1 MQRILILIW
10 LAIFAVS
17 AAAQKSAGQEL
28 PIDFTATDMAGKK
41 VSLTELRGKVVVL
54 NLWFINC
61 PNCLGEI
68 EALNEIVKDYRSN
81 KEVVFLAPAASP
93 KQELE
98 AFLKKYPFDYQVLPD
113 SIMMILM
120 KFGSPDSN
128 GEINVPFPMH
138 YVLDRNGNT
147 VVKMQ
152 GTKGV
157 AAVRAELAKQFPAA
171 APTKKP

>member
-1 MQRILILIW
+1 MQKFLILIW
-10 LAIFAVS
+10 LALLAVS
-17 AAAQKSAGQEL
+17 AGAQKRAVQGL
-28 PIDFTATDMAGKK
+28 PIDFTASDMAGKR
-41 VSLTELRGKVVVL
+41 VSLSDLRGKIVVL

-68 EALNEIVKDYRSN
+68 KALNEIVHDYRSN
-81 KEVVFLAPAASP
+81 KDVVFLAPAASP

-98 AFLKKYPFDYQVLPD
+98 AFLKKNPFDYQVLPD

-120 KFGSPDSN
+120 KFGAPDSN
-128 GEINVPFPMH
+128 GEVNVPFPMH

-157 AAVRAELAKQFPAA
+157 AAVRAELERQFPAA
-171 APTKKP
+171 TATTKP